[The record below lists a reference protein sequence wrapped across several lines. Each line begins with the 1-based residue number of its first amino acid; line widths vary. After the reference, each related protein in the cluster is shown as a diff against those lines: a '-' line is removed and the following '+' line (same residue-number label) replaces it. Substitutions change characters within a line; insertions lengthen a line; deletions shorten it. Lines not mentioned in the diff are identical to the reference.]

1 MERICDFGV
10 ALPSGVS
17 SLCKRRAVPSV
28 HLPLSCP
35 HLSAA
40 CAKTRRRAVSLSPQA
55 PNWAGGVLLL
65 GAERMTEPAK
75 ISEKGREDL
84 GGVES
89 G

>member
-1 MERICDFGV
+1 M
-10 ALPSGVS
+10 PST
-17 SLCKRRAVPSV
+17 L
-28 HLPLSCP
+28 LPLSCP

-40 CAKTRRRAVSLSPQA
+40 CAKTRRAVSLSPQVT
-55 PNWAGGVLLL
+55 NWAGGVLPW

-75 ISEKGREDL
+75 ISEKGKEDL